1 MSVYKPKGR
10 KTYVYDFEIEGNRYH
25 GNTGCTTER
34 EALAHEKRERAKA
47 LKELEEFKRL
57 GRMPMVFKLAVS
69 RYWEEVGQHLR
80 ADGPDN
86 CLWSLE
92 WLQREIGPE
101 KRIRDI
107 DNALV
112 ARLVGK
118 RRADKGRMSGKLVA
132 PATVNRSVTE
142 PLRKILNRAASM
154 WGEQV
159 QRIDW
164 KKHLLKEPK
173 ERVRELRQD
182 EEQRLFEKLR
192 EDYHPILRFAIMT
205 GVRLGEVYQLRWKD
219 IDWGARTIMIH
230 GKGGKVA
237 PIPLPPSVRELLWE
251 LQGHHEEF
259 VFTYVAQRARDGRR
273 RGQRYPITREG
284 LKSAFRR
291 VLPKANIEDYRF
303 HDNRHTT
310 ATRLLRKKG
319 NLKVVQRLLRHEN
332 IETTMRYAHVMHDDV
347 LEAMEETIQ
356 ATESAKIEAV
366 TESPSNFPSGQDQAG
381 LNFERLKQ
389 LRKLKT

>member
-10 KTYVYDFEIEGNRYH
+10 KTYYFDFEVQGDRYS

-34 EALAHEKRERAKA
+34 EAKAYEKRERAKV
-47 LKELEEFKRL
+47 LKELEEIKRL
-57 GRMPMVFKLAVS
+57 GKAPMVMKVAVS
-69 RYWEEVGQHLR
+69 KYWDEVGQHLR
-80 ADGPDN
+80 GDGPDN

-101 KRIRDI
+101 KRLKDI

-112 ARLVGK
+112 ARIVAK
-118 RRADKGRMSGKLVA
+118 RRGDKGRMSGKLVA

-142 PLRKILNRAASM
+142 PLRKILNRAESM
-154 WGEQV
+154 WNEPV
-159 QRIDW
+159 QKIDW
-164 KKHLLKEPK
+164 KRHMLKEPK
-173 ERVRELRQD
+173 ERVRELRAD

-205 GVRLGEVYQLRWKD
+205 GVRLGEVYKIRWKD
-219 IDWGARTIMIH
+219 IDWGARTITIH

-284 LKSAFRR
+284 LKTAFRR

-310 ATRLLRKKG
+310 ATRILRKKG
-319 NLKVVQRLLRHEN
+319 NLKVVQTLLRHEN

-356 ATESAKIEAV
+356 ASENVKSQAV
-366 TESPSNFPSGQDQAG
+366 TESPNKSPNEQDQAG
-381 LNFERLKQ
+381 LNFERLRQ
-389 LRKLKT
+389 LRKLKP